1 MFSCCESSQ
10 ILPPTQTGNGYVT
23 DPLLFPVPVCLI
35 TPKPMFERFIII
47 LIDHYFMGGENTIK
61 RRGKPQKNWLRLS
74 CLIFCVPENRWER
87 NCEMQGEVC
96 LVIQAE
102 VALKRNRGML
112 YIFLPSFSFT
122 FLSVIL
128 TVKRECK
135 QEENCHQLRWETTEV
150 KSSWYL
156 SVQLCT
162 ILFPV
167 CLQFLFRPW
176 TFSKLP
182 WWISLL

>member
-102 VALKRNRGML
+102 VALKGNRGML